1 MSYTCTKVNSVS
13 SEVAESFWE
22 AGQPY
27 YITEG
32 TMPKYEGSETPNY
45 NYYNTILTTGETAD
59 WLYVCS
65 LNNYPVVI
73 IPADDNGD
81 KIVAKGF
88 VVRPDATNSRTF
100 LFVENGF
107 WHPFVN
113 LCKEEGYTGIQA
125 EVINGKSL
133 YKYLKF
139 SCANGLMPAS
149 LTDEPYDASNSYLS
163 MLAEN
168 HPEFRWITW
177 TFNG

>member
-1 MSYTCTKVNSVS
+1 MSYTCEKVNTVS
-13 SEVAESFWE
+13 SEVAESFWT
-22 AGQPY
+22 AGRPY
-27 YITEG
+27 CITEG
-32 TMPKYEGSETPNY
+32 TLPKYTGSDTANY
-45 NYYNTILTTGETAD
+45 NNFINMLTIDETVD

-81 KIVAKGF
+81 IIVAKGF

-100 LFVENGF
+100 LFAENGF

-133 YKYLKF
+133 YRYLKF
-139 SCANGLMPAS
+139 SCVNGLMPAS
-149 LTDEPYDASNSYLS
+149 FTDEPHDALNSYLP
-163 MLAEN
+163 MLDEN
-168 HPEFRWITW
+168 HPEFRWVTW
-177 TFNG
+177 TFT